1 MQLATAHGSEALD
14 LSSITAK
21 GLCDIVPD
29 VGLFVAEDIVAWRD
43 AHSAFP
49 DELTLITEL
58 GLRADTAAELSRL
71 IGGDEASV
79 LERPSGVQPQGR
91 AVDASA
97 AANEMDEEAGPDP
110 VEAPDSGTY
119 LQADGLVELIDPAP
133 VASSEPPPARDS
145 PVPPPIPFPA
155 LRAVPAVEAS
165 EDAADADAPG
175 ADADAAHSDVDAG
188 ADSDAG
194 ADADADSPEPAPAP
208 AASAPSAPA
217 AVVAAAAVPGRRW
230 RKHLVVGVVMV
241 VAVNAGLAFGI
252 VQTRREGR
260 RAVRPIAAITSDLH
274 ALKGEQADSRSTLD
288 ATRAELEETRRELAK
303 QSSLLQATAASA
315 TELAAQ
321 QQTTDRE
328 LKELAKRES
337 SDIAT
342 LAARLRE
349 RRNADGGVGVSL
361 GEAVQLIDAT
371 NGTPP
376 AKVDVHAPR
385 AADHGKPAAAPPVDW

>member
-1 MQLATAHGSEALD
+1 MQLATPRGSEALD

-43 AHSAFP
+43 AHGAFP

-71 IGGDEASV
+71 IGGD
-79 LERPSGVQPQGR
+79 
-91 AVDASA
+91 
-97 AANEMDEEAGPDP
+97 ANENENEKEAGPDP
-110 VEAPDSGTY
+110 VEAPDSGPY
-119 LQADGLVELIDPAP
+119 LRADGLVELSDPAP

-145 PVPPPIPFPA
+145 PVPPPIRFPA

-165 EDAADADAPG
+165 EDAAD
-175 ADADAAHSDVDAG
+175 
-188 ADSDAG
+188 

-230 RKHLVVGVVMV
+230 RKHLVVGVVMA

-260 RAVRPIAAITSDLH
+260 RAVAPIAAITSDLH
-274 ALKGEQADSRSTLD
+274 ALKSEQADSRSTLD

-315 TELAAQ
+315 TDLAAQ
-321 QQTTDRE
+321 QQTTVRE

-361 GEAVQLIDAT
+361 GEAVQLIDAA

-376 AKVDVHAPR
+376 ARVDVHAPR

>member
-43 AHSAFP
+43 AHGAFP

-188 ADSDAG
+188 ADSD

>member
-29 VGLFVAEDIVAWRD
+29 VGLSVAEDIVAWRD
-43 AHSAFP
+43 AHGAFP

-79 LERPSGVQPQGR
+79 LERPSGMQPQGR
-91 AVDASA
+91 AADASA
-97 AANEMDEEAGPDP
+97 AANEINEEAGPDP

-175 ADADAAHSDVDAG
+175 ADAAHSDVDAG
-188 ADSDAG
+188 AESDA
-194 ADADADSPEPAPAP
+194 DAGADSPEPAPAP

-303 QSSLLQATAASA
+303 QSCLLQATAASA
-315 TELAAQ
+315 TELGAQ
-321 QQTTDRE
+321 QQTTVRE

-361 GEAVQLIDAT
+361 GEAVQLIDAA

>member
-43 AHSAFP
+43 AHGAFP
-49 DELTLITEL
+49 DELALITEL

-71 IGGDEASV
+71 IGGD
-79 LERPSGVQPQGR
+79 
-91 AVDASA
+91 
-97 AANEMDEEAGPDP
+97 ANENEKEAGPDP
-110 VEAPDSGTY
+110 VEAPDSGPY
-119 LQADGLVELIDPAP
+119 LQVDGLVELIDPAR

-155 LRAVPAVEAS
+155 LRAV
-165 EDAADADAPG
+165 
-175 ADADAAHSDVDAG
+175 HVDAG
-188 ADSDAG
+188 ADSD
-194 ADADADSPEPAPAP
+194 ADADADSPEPAPAH

-260 RAVRPIAAITSDLH
+260 RAVAPIAAITSDLH

-361 GEAVQLIDAT
+361 GEAVQLIDAA

-376 AKVDVHAPR
+376 ARVDVHAPR

>member
-1 MQLATAHGSEALD
+1 MQLATPRTSEALD
-14 LSSITAK
+14 LSSITAER
-21 GLCDIVPD
+21 LCDIVSD
-29 VGLFVAEDIVAWRD
+29 VGLVVAEDIVAWRD
-43 AHSAFP
+43 AHGAFP
-49 DELTLITEL
+49 DEPALIAEL

-71 IGGDEASV
+71 IGGD
-79 LERPSGVQPQGR
+79 
-91 AVDASA
+91 
-97 AANEMDEEAGPDP
+97 ANENEKGKEAGPDP
-110 VEAPDSGTY
+110 VEAPDSGPY
-119 LQADGLVELIDPAP
+119 LQADGLVELSDPAP

-145 PVPPPIPFPA
+145 PVPPPIRFPA
-155 LRAVPAVEAS
+155 LRAVP
-165 EDAADADAPG
+165 
-175 ADADAAHSDVDAG
+175 VDAG
-188 ADSDAG
+188 AD

-230 RKHLVVGVVMV
+230 RKPLVVGVVMV

-260 RAVRPIAAITSDLH
+260 RAVAPIAAITSDLH

-315 TELAAQ
+315 TDLAAQ
-321 QQTTDRE
+321 QQTTVRE

-361 GEAVQLIDAT
+361 GEAVQLIDAA

-376 AKVDVHAPR
+376 ARVDVHAPR